1 MESLLSMLISA
12 SSLLDVMPILKVS
25 NLRRQVSAPMKE
37 DKLKL
42 MITGRPKLMEFMQ
55 LETLLR
61 VKCSL
66 TRQKKKES
74 LLLKIS

>member
-1 MESLLSMLISA
+1 MENKLLMLISA
-12 SSLLDVMPILKVS
+12 LSQLDAMPILKVS
-25 NLRRQVSAPMKE
+25 NWKKQVSELMKE

-42 MITGRPKLMEFMQ
+42 MTTGRPKLTEFMP

>member
-1 MESLLSMLISA
+1 MESLLLMLISA
-12 SSLLDVMPILKVS
+12 SFQLDVMPILMVS
-25 NLRRQVSAPMKE
+25 NWIRQVSAPTKE

-42 MITGRPKLMEFMQ
+42 MITGRPKLMEFMP